1 MQFYWQAKREENKLC
16 ISGAWNLN
24 KIFQDCKNN
33 CVPKKDLRATLEVID
48 EKWWIEM
55 DDEFDVKWEWGFLIP
70 QKELDLLTGT

>member
-48 EKWWIEM
+48 EK
-55 DDEFDVKWEWGFLIP
+55 
-70 QKELDLLTGT
+70 